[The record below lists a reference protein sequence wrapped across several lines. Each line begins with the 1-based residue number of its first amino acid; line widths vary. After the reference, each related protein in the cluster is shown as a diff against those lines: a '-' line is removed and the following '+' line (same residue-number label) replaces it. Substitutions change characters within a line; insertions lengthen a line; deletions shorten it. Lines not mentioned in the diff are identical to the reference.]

1 MKFNISSK
9 DLKVL
14 FSSVSRAVNPKPSLP
29 SLQGIYL
36 SVSKEKIVLVGSD
49 LDIVIKGSL
58 SLKTEIEGQC
68 LINGRV
74 ASEAIRKL
82 PMGEV
87 TVSDVGKELKIET
100 KTSVFNLRKLDEE
113 SYPKELVE
121 EKIFPKKVAVLNK
134 EELFE
139 AINQVGVASAQEGSK
154 PVLTGVLFDKGD
166 EETTVNLVSTDSYR
180 LASKEL
186 KGFSPKNIGVVSKKG
201 LNEVVR
207 LFEETE
213 EPISIFVEEREV
225 HFYNNLYQVSLRK
238 IEGDYPSYKNLFP
251 KETIFSVEVEKE
263 KIMDALDRSSV
274 VAEGYIPVQL
284 SFSNETL
291 KITSTN
297 QDVGGGQEDVFCQ
310 MLGVD
315 IKEVEGFEMSFNPT
329 FLMEAIGSLIG
340 EKVYLRFS
348 GNQKP
353 LLIQGETDNYKH
365 LLMPVRAS

>member
-1 MKFNISSK
+1 MKFSVSSK
-9 DLKVL
+9 DLKIL

-29 SLQGIYL
+29 SLQGVYL
-36 SVSKEKIVLVGSD
+36 SVEKEKIVLIGSD
-49 LDIVIKGSL
+49 LDIVVRGTL
-58 SLKTEIEGQC
+58 PLKTDIEGRC
-68 LINGRV
+68 LVNGRV
-74 ASEAIRKL
+74 AAEVIRKL

-87 TVSDVGKELKIET
+87 TVSDVGKEIKIET
-100 KTSVFNLRKLDEE
+100 KTSVFNLRKLDED

-121 EKIFPKKVAVLNK
+121 EKVFQEEETVLNK

-139 AINQVGVASAQEGSK
+139 AINQVGIAAAQEGSK
-154 PVLTGVLFDKGD
+154 PVLTGVLFDKG
-166 EETTVNLVSTDSYR
+166 EKETTVNLVSTDSYR

-186 KGFSPKNIGVVSKKG
+186 KGFSLKDVGVVSKKA

-207 LFEETE
+207 LFEETVE
-213 EPISIFVEEREV
+213 DVKVFVEEREV
-225 HFYNNLYQVSLRK
+225 HFYNDFYQVSLRK

-251 KETIFSVEVEKE
+251 KETVFSVEVEKE

-274 VAEGYIPVQL
+274 VAEGYIPIQI
-284 SFSNETL
+284 SFSEEVL

-297 QDVGGGQEDVFCQ
+297 QDVGGGKEDVVCQ
-310 MLGVD
+310 ILGVD
-315 IKEVEGFEMSFNPT
+315 VKDVEGFEMSFNPT
-329 FLMEAIGSLIG
+329 FLMEAIGSLVG